1 MMKKIIAS
9 IICLMLILSSFV
21 NVFAVQP
28 IEEENMEMAQISGVH
43 NVSYPVGTSIE
54 VIRTDLLNGLCI
66 KGVVTGNTYYNGQ
79 VTFSVNMDNVQPNV
93 IGTYSVTINAVTT
106 NTSPEQSWTATA
118 TVTITD
124 PNQPI
129 SHTNTLTPVK
139 VTDTVAVILNKG
151 DDSSAYMDETMFTY
165 RAVKILDLYKIMD
178 GENQAV
184 DADGHPL
191 YQYKLNTDFGNNV
204 NLVALLADNGFKYDP
219 YSGAI
224 TKADNSDITSDVT
237 ISETDTNLIYNG
249 LNVNDTYASKLA
261 AIIAHSTVGFARD
274 TYTTLQLNSPIELEC
289 GYYVIYEQDNRI
301 ISNDGTVAT
310 KPLLVDIRDTEKV
323 ISLYLKDSSV
333 DLVKTI
339 EGGRE
344 GDTPENQKQMT
355 IYNGD
360 TVNYKVVTNFPVY
373 ENGAL
378 NLFNENLPD
387 NRAITVTQTTEEAQE
402 EEQAPDD
409 PRPSI
414 LPGNT
419 EPTRGPESAVVT
431 IPYLVFEIQDN
442 LGELNLD
449 STSIVIKVNDEVVES
464 GMTTTTVHNDETG
477 EDETVTTYS
486 NYRLTVNDHN
496 FTIVFNPAYIIAHQ
510 GQSIEVT
517 YNGTLNNIS
526 SKLGNSY
533 MNRVGVLYTYNPE
546 NPTQTKLLFDETQ
559 IMTFGYSLLK
569 LDGAND
575 TALSGIKFNL
585 KDSSNNVLKFSHPT
599 YLSKPENPED
609 EPETIVDTRMY
620 VVDPNGS
627 ITDIETT
634 DMGVTFYG
642 LDAGTYTLVETETLN
657 GYTKLTNNPIITISP
672 YVIPIQNDPGTDPDD
687 PGTET
692 EEPGTGILD
701 PNPVIL
707 PGNTEPTRRVGKE
720 DGFNRFNT
728 VNLYRNQ
735 TVTTQYADIPVVSG
749 QYTEIAEIEFDINFV
764 HNDET
769 GEDERVETY
778 ELKYDRVEN
787 NTVTSYNAVAVVRNY
802 KGIVLPGTGSIA
814 AIAISILGATSILGG
829 GAFIAIKRKKED

>member
-1 MMKKIIAS
+1 MIKKIIAS

-21 NVFAVQP
+21 NVFAMAT
-28 IEEENMEMAQISGVH
+28 EEQAELAQIGGVH

-66 KGVVTGNTYYNGQ
+66 KGMNSGNIFYDGQ

-93 IGTYSVTINAVTT
+93 IGTYTVTINAVTT
-106 NTSPEQSWTATA
+106 SITPEQSWTATA

-139 VTDTVAVILNKG
+139 VTDQVAVILNKG
-151 DDSSAYMDETMFTY
+151 DASSAYMDETMFTY
-165 RAVKILDLYKIMD
+165 RAIKILDLYKIMD

-191 YQYKLNTDFGNNV
+191 YQYKLNEVFRNNLSV
-204 NLVALLADNGFKYDP
+204 SLVTLLAENGFKYDP

-249 LNVNDTYASKLA
+249 LNVNNTDASKLA
-261 AIIAHSTVGFARD
+261 AIIAQATINFDRHDCVS
-274 TYTTLQLNSPIELEC
+274 LPLNSPVELEC
-289 GYYVIYEQDNRI
+289 GYYVIYEKDNRA

-387 NRAITVTQTTEEAQE
+387 NRAITVTQPPEEADSESAQD
-402 EEQAPDD
+402 PND

-442 LGELNLD
+442 LGELDLD
-449 STSIVIKVNDEVVES
+449 SISIVIKVNGEEVES

-526 SKLGNSY
+526 SKLLDNSY

-546 NPTQTKLLFDETQ
+546 NPTQTKLLYDETQ
-559 IMTFGYSLLK
+559 VMIFGYALLK

-575 TALSGIKFNL
+575 MALSGIKFNL

-620 VVDPNGS
+620 IVDPNGS

-634 DMGVTFYG
+634 DMGVRFYG

-657 GYTKLTNNPIITISP
+657 GYTKLTNNPIITINP
-672 YVIPIQNDPGTDPDD
+672 YAIPDPDDPGTDPDD

-707 PGNTEPTRRVGKE
+707 PGNIETAHGKE
-720 DGFNRFNT
+720 DKFRT

-749 QYTEIAEIEFDINFV
+749 QYTEIAEIKFNDNFV

-769 GEDERVETY
+769 GEDELVETY
-778 ELKYDRVEN
+778 ELKYDNVSN
-787 NTVTSYNAVAVVRNY
+787 NTVTSNRAVAIVRNY

-829 GAFIAIKRKKED
+829 GAFIAIKKKKED